1 MVGADEFSKNLKLF
15 QSNSVKIILLPAK
28 DDLRE
33 FYEAAN
39 VVILPSLKEGLGY
52 TMLEAG
58 LYKVPFIGS
67 RTGGIAE
74 FIEDGINGY
83 LFEAGNAS
91 DLAEKIKL
99 IAEHPDEVKKSAM
112 KLNEKVLQLCSC
124 KEYFEKLTNIYQSLL
139 DNDIM
144 TKMD

>member
-1 MVGADEFSKNLKLF
+1 MVGAEEYSKN
-15 QSNSVKIILLPAK
+15 SNSFRFNSDKIILLPAK
-28 DDLRE
+28 EDLRE
-33 FYEAAN
+33 FYEAAD

-83 LFEAGNAS
+83 LFETGNAS
-91 DLAEKIKL
+91 DLAEKIKF
-99 IAEHPDEVKKSAM
+99 IAEHPDEAKKSAL
-112 KLNEKVLQLCSC
+112 KLSEKVLQLCSC

-139 DNDIM
+139 DDDFM
-144 TKMD
+144 AKKD